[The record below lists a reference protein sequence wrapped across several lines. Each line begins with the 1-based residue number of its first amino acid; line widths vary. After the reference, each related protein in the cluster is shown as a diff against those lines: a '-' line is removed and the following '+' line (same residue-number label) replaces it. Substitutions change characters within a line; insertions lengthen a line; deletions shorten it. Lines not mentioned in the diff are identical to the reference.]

1 MNKITQK
8 WIAIFLVVVSIVL
21 FSHTITNAQTSTTT
35 MMCSDRSLV
44 NPQLFIFIFV
54 VSLYLFLRFFR
65 DSIRDDSWLPSF
77 SYNPDN
83 EVKTNS
89 LSSFRKLFVGKK
101 YNYKPPFSLG
111 RTQMAWWFF
120 IIVGS
125 FLFIFVS
132 NCNLTEIINEQAL
145 ILIGISASTGIS
157 SVFIDDGKKH
167 LSVEEIERISSLK
180 RKLDNSQLE
189 ARQRIKIE
197 NEIKSIIPCSSG
209 WLKDIT
215 TTRDGVNFY
224 RFQIFVWTLIL
235 GIIFLFIVWEHL
247 HFPEFDSHLLT
258 LQGISAGT
266 YLGFKFPEKSKSS
279 NNELLKKPEPIG
291 ELPKLTETSNNNAE
305 HNTSKSPS
313 VPSNPQKTF

>member
-8 WIAIFLVVVSIVL
+8 WIVTFLVVVSIVL
-21 FSHTITNAQTSTTT
+21 FGHTITNAQIPTPAIVN
-35 MMCSDRSLV
+35 SDRSLV

-65 DSIRDDSWLPSF
+65 DSIRDDSLLPSF

-83 EVKTNS
+83 EVKTNPT
-89 LSSFRKLFVGKK
+89 LSSFRKLFLGKK

-111 RTQMAWWFF
+111 RTQMACWFF
-120 IIVGS
+120 IIMGS

-132 NCNLTEIINEQAL
+132 DYNFTDIINEQAL
-145 ILIGISASTGIS
+145 VLIGISAGTGIS
-157 SVFIDDGKKH
+157 SVFINDDKNH
-167 LSVEEIERISSLK
+167 LSPAEIERISSLK
-180 RKLDNSQLE
+180 KKLDNLQLE
-189 ARQRIKIE
+189 ERRKIEIE

-209 WLKDIT
+209 WLKDIM

-235 GIIFLFIVWEHL
+235 GIIFLIEVWENRK
-247 HFPEFDSHLLT
+247 FPEFDPNLLT

-266 YLGFKFPEKSKSS
+266 YLGFKFPEKPKSS
-279 NNELLKKPEPIG
+279 NNELLKETEPEPVD
-291 ELPKLTETSNNNAE
+291 ESSPPPETSE
-305 HNTSKSPS
+305 SRSTPS
-313 VPSNPQKTF
+313 HSLTMRK